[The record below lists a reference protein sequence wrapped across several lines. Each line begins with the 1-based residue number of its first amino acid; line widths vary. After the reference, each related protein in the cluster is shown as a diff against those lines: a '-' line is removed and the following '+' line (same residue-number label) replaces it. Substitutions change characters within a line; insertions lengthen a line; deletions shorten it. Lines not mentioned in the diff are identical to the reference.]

1 MLRLLIPQTIQLL
14 IAVWGISLIVFM
26 VNFVIGDPLS
36 GLVNPE
42 TPPETREI
50 LRHQYGFDR
59 PILVQYFD
67 FARRAV
73 VGNFGD
79 SYIIKK
85 PAIDLVL
92 ERVPATL
99 QLALAGMGIGILIA
113 IPVGIISAY
122 RPYSLIDN
130 VATIIAV
137 AGQAMPV
144 YWLGLMLILLLSV
157 HLQWLPASGYGTPQH
172 IILPAFCLGVFTAP
186 IAMRLVRSGMLDVLT
201 QDYVRTARAKGLR
214 ELPVLM
220 RHALQNTLIPVIT
233 LLGLQFGQLM
243 GGAVITETVFAW
255 PGVALLAITAIYRSD
270 IPVMQASV
278 VMLAI
283 IISVV
288 NFGTDVLVGL
298 LDPRIRRA

>member
-1 MLRLLIPQTIQLL
+1 VLRLLIPQTIQLL
-14 IAVWGISLIVFM
+14 VAIWGISLIVFM

-36 GLVNPE
+36 GLVSSE
-42 TPPETREI
+42 TPAETREI

-59 PILVQYFD
+59 PVLVQYFD
-67 FARRAV
+67 FARRAA
-73 VGNFGD
+73 VGDFGD

-85 PAIDLVL
+85 PAIDLVF

-99 QLALAGMGIGILIA
+99 LLALTGMGIGILIA

-137 AGQAMPV
+137 AGQAMPI
-144 YWLGLMLILLLSV
+144 YWLGLMLIMLLSV

-172 IILPAFCLGVFTAP
+172 LFMPAFCLGVFTAP
-186 IAMRLVRSGMLDVLT
+186 IAMRLIRSGMLDVLA
-201 QDYVRTARAKGLR
+201 QDYVRTARAKGVR
-214 ELPVLM
+214 ELPVLL
-220 RHALQNTLIPVIT
+220 RHALPNTMIPVIT

-243 GGAVITETVFAW
+243 GGAVLTETVFAW
-255 PGVALLAITAIYRSD
+255 PGVALLALTAIYRSD

-278 VMLAI
+278 VMLAVI
-283 IISVV
+283 ITVV

-298 LDPRIRRA
+298 LDPRVRRA